1 MLEMGPDVKDDEL
14 NLKYDRH
21 WLAVLKNTNHLLS
34 VEKKNRLA
42 LAFSLLAVLC
52 GKMGCESGFIG
63 IDQFHFSVSEYG
75 SRFMCQN
82 CTSVLEVS

>member
-1 MLEMGPDVKDDEL
+1 VLEIGPDVKDDEL

-42 LAFSLLAVLC
+42 LAFSFLAVLC
-52 GKMGCESGFIG
+52 LKQCSGSTCFWA
-63 IDQFHFSVSEYG
+63 
-75 SRFMCQN
+75 SRI
-82 CTSVLEVS
+82 LIH